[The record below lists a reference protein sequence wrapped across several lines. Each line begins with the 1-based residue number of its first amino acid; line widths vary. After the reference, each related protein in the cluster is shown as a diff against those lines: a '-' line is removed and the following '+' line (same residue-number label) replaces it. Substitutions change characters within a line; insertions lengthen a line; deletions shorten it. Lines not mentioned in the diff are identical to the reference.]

1 MPAIN
6 EDLWPD
12 LNLAPVVTPLSILRE
27 QAALLGKRT
36 KGVLRGEVETWG
48 AGERISNSFNIVV
61 PSLGDY
67 KYTLFGVHYFPTG
80 YPVYVDIKPYTSISE
95 INLAS
100 EINPIEMPS
109 SSRRIANENEFR
121 NWLRLI
127 FHSDEVKSI
136 VENLYAQAS
145 T

>member
-67 KYTLFGVHYFPTG
+67 KYTLLYVQERLVYSAGVNPAG
-80 YPVYVDIKPYTSISE
+80 ARVRSPV
-95 INLAS
+95 A
-100 EINPIEMPS
+100 
-109 SSRRIANENEFR
+109 
-121 NWLRLI
+121 W
-127 FHSDEVKSI
+127 I
-136 VENLYAQAS
+136 VGRKETES
-145 T
+145 